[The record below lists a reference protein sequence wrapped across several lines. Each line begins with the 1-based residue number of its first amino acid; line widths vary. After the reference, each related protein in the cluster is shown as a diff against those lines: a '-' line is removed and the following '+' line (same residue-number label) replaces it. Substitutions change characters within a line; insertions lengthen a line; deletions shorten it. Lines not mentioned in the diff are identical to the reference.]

1 MWGAKYKAVTFDPK
15 AEFERCET
23 LMLDMDGTILD
34 LAYDN
39 FMWLTH
45 VPQCWAEIN
54 GMPVD
59 EARAQLF
66 ARYGKI
72 QGELHWY
79 CLDHWSERLG
89 LDVMQLH
96 RDNHERIGYLPGAR
110 EFLEVVRQREITVLL
125 VTNSPPDTLQ
135 LKDEGRYKDGLKR
148 VEKNVVFAEALAQIG
163 IEIKEHNFVVTE
175 EAKAKALA
183 KKIETKGSRDERV
196 DVHAESNANSEVV
209 AKVPGNL
216 TFTIIKK
223 EADWY
228 LIQLLGGKEGY
239 VHKDNVKLKD

>member
-1 MWGAKYKAVTFDPK
+1 VTFDPK

-23 LMLDMDGTILD
+23 LMLDMDGTVLD

-45 VPQCWAEIN
+45 VPRCWAEIN
-54 GMPVD
+54 GMSFD
-59 EARAQLF
+59 EARAHLA

-110 EFLEVVRQREITVLL
+110 EFLEVVCQRDIRLLL
-125 VTNSPPDTLQ
+125 VTNSHPDTLQ
-135 LKDEGRYKDGLKR
+135 LKDDVTGLSRFFDGVHSAHSYGFAKEESQFWDALRAAEPFDPATTMFVDDTHRVLRSAARYGVAKP
-148 VEKNVVFAEALAQIG
+148 V
-163 IEIKEHNFVVTE
+163 VVTRPDTSVPHRE
-175 EAKAKALA
+175 NGEFVGV
-183 KKIETKGSRDERV
+183 EG
-196 DVHAESNANSEVV
+196 V
-209 AKVPGNL
+209 AG
-216 TFTIIKK
+216 
-223 EADWY
+223 
-228 LIQLLGGKEGY
+228 LLS
-239 VHKDNVKLKD
+239 